1 MSNVYSITQSDFLG
15 NFAERDVH
23 REHTRRVEARKYLRK
38 NCCHHIECPAI
49 NFLAVFIW
57 RRPLNSVALA
67 TITHKKSERVS
78 DGTSTQVV
86 AQMTNKCK
94 IKIVQKELYNV
105 RDPLWI
111 RDQKI
116 IEKNTIEI

>member
-1 MSNVYSITQSDFLG
+1 M
-15 NFAERDVH
+15 H
-23 REHTRRVEARKYLRK
+23 RERTGRMEARKYLRK
-38 NCCHHIECPAI
+38 SYYHRIECPAA
-49 NFLAVFIW
+49 NFLTTFMW
-57 RRPLNSVALA
+57 RRLLNSVALA
-67 TITHKKSERVS
+67 TTTQRISKRVS
-78 DGTSTQVV
+78 DETSTQVV

-116 IEKNTIEI
+116 IEKNTVEI